1 MPNEAQRGDE
11 ARAAEAEVDV
21 SDPTFPRW
29 VAGGPADTSGLSPA
43 LLREVARNLYVGSAL
58 AASHV
63 PGGVGAMIVVQCSE
77 QCPPVPD
84 ALAVLRVPF
93 HDRWPIPP
101 SVLRQVVAEARAR
114 RPMLIQCYAGLS
126 RSAAVAYAVLR
137 MVDGLT
143 HDDAFARVAH
153 SREHHDGTDRWPHH
167 VTLASAKAWCDA
179 QTEGRAA

>member
-1 MPNEAQRGDE
+1 M
-11 ARAAEAEVDV
+11 
-21 SDPTFPRW
+21 SDATFPRW
-29 VAGGPADTSGLSPA
+29 VAGGPADTSGTSPA

-58 AASHV
+58 SASHV

-93 HDRWPIPP
+93 HDREPIP
-101 SVLRQVVAEARAR
+101 SHVLRQVVTEARAL
-114 RPMLIQCYAGLS
+114 RPMLVHCYAGLS

-143 HDDAFARVAH
+143 HDEALARVAH
-153 SREHHDGTDRWPHH
+153 ATEHHDRDERWPHH

-179 QTEGRAA
+179 QSEGRAA

>member
-1 MPNEAQRGDE
+1 M
-11 ARAAEAEVDV
+11 
-21 SDPTFPRW
+21 SDATFPRW
-29 VAGGPADTSGLSPA
+29 VAGGPADTSGTSPA

-58 AASHV
+58 SASHV
-63 PGGVGAMIVVQCSE
+63 PGGVGSLVVVQCSE

-93 HDRWPIPP
+93 ADLEPIP
-101 SVLRQVVAEARAR
+101 SHVLPQVVAEARAR

-143 HDDAFARVAH
+143 HDEALARVDH
-153 SREHHDGTDRWPHH
+153 DVEHDDRTERWPHP
-167 VTLASAKAWCDA
+167 VPLAWAKAWCDA
-179 QTEGRAA
+179 QPEGRAA